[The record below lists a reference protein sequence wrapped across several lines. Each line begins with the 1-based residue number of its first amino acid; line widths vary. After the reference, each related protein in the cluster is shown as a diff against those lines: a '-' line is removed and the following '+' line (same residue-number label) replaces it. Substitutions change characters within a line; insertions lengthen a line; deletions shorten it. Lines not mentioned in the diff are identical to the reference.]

1 MSLVTTVI
9 NALRRS
15 RRDAPPRPGVL
26 IHQRRED
33 SVREYPADGLTPQRM
48 AAIFR
53 EADGGSLSA
62 QMALFEQMEEK
73 DAHLY
78 SVAHTRRLAVT
89 GLPWTIV
96 PALPPMAR
104 PSGDAPAFEEATPA
118 GDTAL
123 ARQAAEHCERVLRD
137 LDGFEEALAHLS
149 LALGRNIAVA
159 ELVWEAAAGG
169 VRLAAVAPV
178 DFGRLAFDDLDR
190 LRILTESEPI
200 DGIAPPPDKFIVHTP
215 HAASGHPMR
224 GGLLR
229 VTALAFLAKHFA
241 IKDWLIFAEVF
252 GMPVRIARYQPGA
265 APEEK
270 RELLDML
277 RRLGAD
283 ATGIFSKAVDIDIKQ
298 TRVPGETNLYEGLCH
313 YFDREISKAWLGQTL
328 TTDTIRNR
336 ASAGAASVHDRV
348 RRDLRE
354 DDLRREAHT
363 LRRDLLAPLVR
374 FRFGPRA
381 PVPHFRRVLDQT
393 LEPERLADVL
403 ATAVNELGLRIP
415 ADWAHAALGMPRA
428 TGDEAT
434 VAGRRASAV
443 TPETNG

>member
-1 MSLVTTVI
+1 MSLFAPLI
-9 NALRRS
+9 NAFRRRTTDS
-15 RRDAPPRPGVL
+15 PPRTGVL
-26 IHQRRED
+26 IHPRRED
-33 SVREYPADGLTPQRM
+33 TIRDYPADGLTPQRLS
-48 AAIFR
+48 AIFR
-53 EADGGSLSA
+53 EADAGALSA

-78 SVAHTRRLAVT
+78 SVANTRRLAIT

-96 PALPPMAR
+96 PAGEAPGANAT
-104 PSGDAPAFEEATPA
+104 SG
-118 GDTAL
+118 GDTGLAL
-123 ARQAAEHCERVLRD
+123 EAAGYCERTLRD

-149 LALGRNIAVA
+149 LAVGRNLAVV
-159 ELVWEAAAGG
+159 ELVWEAAPEG
-169 VRLAAVAPV
+169 VRLAAVAPI
-178 DFGRLAFDDLDR
+178 DFARLAFDDFDQ
-190 LRILTESEPI
+190 LRILTEAEPI

-215 HAASGHPMR
+215 HASSGHAAR

-229 VTALAFLAKHFA
+229 VTAMAFIAKHFA

-354 DDLRREAHT
+354 DDLRKESHT

-374 FRFGPRA
+374 FRFGPEA

-393 LEPERLADVL
+393 LEPERLAAVL
-403 ATAVNELGLRIP
+403 STAVNELGLRIP
-415 ADWAHAALGMPRA
+415 ADWAHTALGVPIA
-428 TGDEAT
+428 AAGEPT
-434 VAGRRASAV
+434 VAPVSNR
-443 TPETNG
+443 